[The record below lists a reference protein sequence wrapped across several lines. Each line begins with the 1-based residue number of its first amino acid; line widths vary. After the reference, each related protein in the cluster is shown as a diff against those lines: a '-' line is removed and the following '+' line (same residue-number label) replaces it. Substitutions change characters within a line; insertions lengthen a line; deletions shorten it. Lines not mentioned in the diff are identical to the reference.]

1 MNSNSGSYATQI
13 EYLKKAIQNTN
24 PEWIIVTMHYSM
36 FSAGPHS
43 DEEKILNL
51 RKVYNEAFSEL
62 DVDLVLSGHDHL
74 YARTYL
80 MKGMKSTGN
89 ASGLKKQGKRYICP
103 EHLLLEASFMR
114 RRVEKKAILPFM
126 MEKQKKHL

>member
-1 MNSNSGSYATQI
+1 
-13 EYLKKAIQNTN
+13 
-24 PEWIIVTMHYSM
+24 MHYSM
-36 FSAGPHS
+36 ISAGPHS

-89 ASGLKKQGKRYICP
+89 ASGLKKQGETLYLSGTSSTGSKY
-103 EHLLLEASFMR
+103 
-114 RRVEKKAILPFM
+114 
-126 MEKQKKHL
+126 

>member
-1 MNSNSGSYATQI
+1 
-13 EYLKKAIQNTN
+13 
-24 PEWIIVTMHYSM
+24 MHYSM

-62 DVDLVLSGHDHL
+62 DVDLVLSGH
-74 YARTYL
+74 
-80 MKGMKSTGN
+80 
-89 ASGLKKQGKRYICP
+89 

>member
-1 MNSNSGSYATQI
+1 
-13 EYLKKAIQNTN
+13 
-24 PEWIIVTMHYSM
+24 MHYSM

-89 ASGLKKQGKRYICP
+89 ASD
-103 EHLLLEASFMR
+103 
-114 RRVEKKAILPFM
+114 
-126 MEKQKKHL
+126 

>member
-1 MNSNSGSYATQI
+1 
-13 EYLKKAIQNTN
+13 
-24 PEWIIVTMHYSM
+24 MHYSM

-89 ASGLKKQGKRYICP
+89 ASGLKNRGKRYICP

-114 RRVEKKAILPFM
+114 RRVEKRLYC
-126 MEKQKKHL
+126 LL